1 MAARVGQTKKK
12 VSGGQRKPRASK
24 DGTLGA
30 NDIAPAPRKHACR
43 AAPSS
48 TAEPARRSI
57 SAPMVKPP
65 YRVPSMAE
73 IASVADSGYRALSLF
88 AGCGGSCLGYR
99 MAGVRVIWANEFI
112 PAARETYAANHPGA
126 VIDAR
131 DIRTIKPEDVLD
143 AINLRAGELD
153 LLDGSPPCAS
163 FSTAGNRAEDWGKV
177 KKYSDTQQRTDDLF
191 HEYARLLKGIQ
202 PKVFVA
208 ENVSGLVKGVAKGY
222 YLEVLAALKACG
234 YRVASRL
241 LDAQWLGVPQAR
253 QRLIFI
259 GVRNDLGMDPVFPK
273 PLPYRYSVREALP
286 WVVRGKYGANW
297 RSADAPSP
305 TVSASMARN
314 PANNTQGLELVEAMR
329 GGTRLI
335 HDTRGN
341 RPAKDFTDG
350 PCPTIT
356 VGVDGCNS
364 YHYQV
369 VTPRDA
375 DELAAPRET
384 SNAAP
389 QIESES
395 DITGYAVGREW
406 DRLGAGQKGKYLNFI
421 KPRIDRP
428 CPTVTQTGGI
438 TGAASVVHPTERRK
452 FSIAELKRICGFPDD
467 FQLTGSY
474 AQQWERLGRAV
485 PPVMMSH
492 IARAVRDGILC
503 KLK

>member
-1 MAARVGQTKKK
+1 MKNAG
-12 VSGGQRKPRASK
+12 SGKPVRS
-24 DGTLGA
+24 
-30 NDIAPAPRKHACR
+30 
-43 AAPSS
+43 AAPNPRNDSGP
-48 TAEPARRSI
+48 T
-57 SAPMVKPP
+57 KPP

-73 IASVADSGYRALSLF
+73 IAALPDSGYRAISLF

-99 MAGVRVIWANEFI
+99 MAGIRVVWANEFI
-112 PAARETYAANHPGA
+112 PAARETYAANFPGTM
-126 VIDAR
+126 VDGR
-131 DIRTIKPEDVLD
+131 DIRMIQPQDVLD
-143 AINLRAGELD
+143 AIGLRAGEFD

-163 FSTAGNRAEDWGKV
+163 FSTAGNRSEDWGKV

-191 HEYARLLKGIQ
+191 FEYARLLKGIR

-222 YLEVLAALKACG
+222 FLEVLAALKVCG

-259 GVRNDLGMDPVFPK
+259 GVRNDLGLDPVFPT

-286 WVVRGKYGANW
+286 WIVRGKYGANW

-314 PANNTQGLELVEAMR
+314 PANNTQGLELVEAKR
-329 GGTRLI
+329 GARLI

-341 RPAKDFTDG
+341 RPAKDFTDE

-356 VGVDGCNS
+356 VGVEGCNS

-369 VTPRDA
+369 VTPREGGA
-375 DELAAPRET
+375 AAAPCDAA
-384 SNAAP
+384 AAP
-389 QIESES
+389 HIEAES
-395 DITGYAVGREW
+395 DITGYAIGKEW

-467 FQLTGSY
+467 FVLTGTY

-492 IARAVRDGILC
+492 IARTIRDGILC